1 MTIDDTQA
9 PRRGIVASWLATV
22 VLAMV
27 LAPATA
33 AIAWLAS
40 APVAPIADAMSWPDV
55 RMAAFRV
62 GLVTPILLVAVG
74 VPLTRLLLPRFGE
87 RLLGAHPTSPVAA
100 HRHLRRAAERAG
112 RRQNVVIDLRLLEIS
127 WTGPV
132 AVPNGDGRVL
142 LALPPDVLHLD
153 DDALDAL
160 MTPAVHTARRR
171 PAESRFRLAVLGPVL
186 GVQAFWRTMKWQP
199 RLRVPLVAG
208 VIAAVVPFVPSGI
221 AMEERLLV
229 APLLALGLVAVIA
242 AIGLGHRACA
252 AALRRLTDRVLGDPA
267 EAVTSPAW
275 IIDLRDPDDDGT
287 PRPAGPNQA
296 PA

>member
-1 MTIDDTQA
+1 MTTDDTQA
-9 PRRGIVASWLATV
+9 PRRGIVASWLATI

-27 LAPATA
+27 VAPATA

-40 APVAPIADAMSWPDV
+40 APIAPIADAMSWPDV
-55 RMAAFRV
+55 RTAAFRV
-62 GLVTPILLVAVG
+62 GLVTPVLLVAVG
-74 VPLTRLLLPRFGE
+74 VPLTRVLLPRFGE
-87 RLLGAHPTSPVAA
+87 RILGAHPTSPVAA

-112 RRQNVVIDLRLLEIS
+112 RRQNVVIDLRLLEVS

-142 LALPPDVLHLD
+142 LALPSDVSHLD
-153 DDALDAL
+153 DDALDA
-160 MTPAVHTARRR
+160 MITPAIHTARRR
-171 PAESRFRLAVLGPVL
+171 PAESRFRIAVLGPVL
-186 GVQAFWRTMKWQP
+186 GVQAFWRTVKWQP

-208 VIAAVVPFVPSGI
+208 TVAAVVPFVPSDV
-221 AMEERLLV
+221 ALEQRFLV
-229 APLLALGLVAVIA
+229 APLLALTLLAVIA
-242 AIGLGHRACA
+242 AIGVGHRACA

-287 PRPAGPNQA
+287 PHPAGPNQA
-296 PA
+296 AA